1 MENENVS
8 KNFIEQMIDKDIEE
22 GHCKVVHTRFPPE
35 PNGYLHIG
43 HATVSY
49 THLGKEQ
56 FLSWICEDGI
66 SQSAYQIKACTGDQK
81 MCIRDRL
88 HTGCGSIPY
97 YAGVQYYDSGQ
108 YAAWKWWL
116 HPDCA
121 GTRSRREE
129 TGTQLY
135 ELVYLDSHFI
145 RSDYSRSD
153 YSFFESFVEIPRNQ

>member
-1 MENENVS
+1 MQNQEIFKKPVWKAIFSMGIPSLISVLVMIIYNMADMY
-8 KNFIEQMIDKDIEE
+8 FIGFLND
-22 GHCKVVHTRFPPE
+22 
-35 PNGYLHIG
+35 
-43 HATVSY
+43 Y
-49 THLGKEQ
+49 TQVAAVIL
-56 FLSWICEDGI
+56 
-66 SQSAYQIKACTGDQK
+66 
-81 MCIRDRL
+81 
-88 HTGCGSIPY
+88 Y
-97 YAGVQYYDSGQ
+97 YASVQYYDSGQ